1 MQRLTRTTT
10 RTLLAFLEAPGG
22 WRYGYDLMRV
32 TDLSSGTLYPL
43 LARLT
48 EDDWLESRWE
58 EFRGSWKA
66 AATGLSPHRHWS
78 DSGARCSGTRAH
90 ASWLR
95 RGFGAVV
102 ASDPT

>member
-10 RTLLAFLEAPGG
+10 RTLLAFLEAPRS
-22 WRYGYDLMRV
+22 WRYGYDLMKV

-58 EFRGSWKA
+58 ESEHPGKPPRQLYRLT
-66 AATGLSPHRHWS
+66 ATGRVQ
-78 DSGARCSGTRAH
+78 ARDALARAQ

-95 RGFGAVV
+95 SPHSREA
-102 ASDPT
+102 

>member
-10 RTLLAFLEAPGG
+10 RTLIAFLEAPRS
-22 WRYGYDLMRV
+22 WRYGYDLMKV

-58 EFRGSWKA
+58 ESEHSGRPPRQLYRLTA
-66 AATGLSPHRHWS
+66 AGRVQ
-78 DSGARCSGTRAH
+78 ARDALERAQ

-95 RGFGAVV
+95 TPHTREA
-102 ASDPT
+102 